1 METEQK
7 NETKGGWPSS
17 NYPIF
22 LALVLLA
29 ATALTLAIGD
39 ETRAEDLAIYAYYFL
54 VISVVIR
61 FLELSL
67 PEGTL
72 RAAAMRISLLL
83 KSHAPAFKKMAPRSQ
98 HLNRTKLEKIYV
110 RITDFLVNAAILVIN
125 ISRRALSG
133 RIASIKH
140 SLYLEQISSISR
152 DVAILLS
159 AFFLI
164 SVIYGII
171 LDWWAVRGYL
181 SDLVLIIFSFLA
193 LHILLKVR
201 S

>member
-1 METEQK
+1 
-7 NETKGGWPSS
+7 
-17 NYPIF
+17 
-22 LALVLLA
+22 
-29 ATALTLAIGD
+29 
-39 ETRAEDLAIYAYYFL
+39 
-54 VISVVIR
+54 
-61 FLELSL
+61 
-67 PEGTL
+67 
-72 RAAAMRISLLL
+72 
-83 KSHAPAFKKMAPRSQ
+83 
-98 HLNRTKLEKIYV
+98 
-110 RITDFLVNAAILVIN
+110 
-125 ISRRALSG
+125 
-133 RIASIKH
+133 
-140 SLYLEQISSISR
+140 LYLEQISSISR